1 MSFGNNPNFDQSRE
15 ILPSQS
21 AKIEVIGV
29 GGGGSNA
36 VNRMINSD
44 LEGVSFRVLN
54 TDAQALLQSSAESR
68 VQLGQNLTRGLGAGG
83 NPSIGQKAAEESKEE
98 LQQALERSD
107 LVFIAAGMG
116 GGTGTG
122 AAPVVAEVAKQSGA
136 LTVGIVTKPFSFEG
150 KRRMRQAEEG
160 IARLAENV
168 DTLIVIPNDRLK
180 DVIAGAP
187 LQEAFRNA
195 DDVLRMGVIGISDII
210 TCPGLVNVDFADVRS
225 VMTEAGTA
233 LLGIGIGSG
242 RSRAIEAA
250 QAAMNSP
257 LLEAARIDGAKGC
270 VINITGGKDMTLE
283 DMTSASEIIYDVVD
297 QEANIIVGAVVDEAM
312 EGEIQVT
319 VIASGFE
326 TTQPLN
332 QQRIK
337 NRLSNQPLYNY
348 SDNKESGASIPEF
361 LRLRQNK
368 KNIFNGKIME
378 IEGLPN
384 LKLEQAFELTDA
396 TAERSC
402 AGSTILL
409 SQETVQEYLKSNI
422 CLLEKMIEGNYEDS
436 KSISRRI
443 NDMENW
449 FKKPSFIQP
458 DLNAQYE
465 EIIEIDL
472 AKVTQ
477 PIVACPND
485 PDNVIEITDVANTNI
500 DEVFI
505 GSCMTNIGHYRAA
518 AKVLEGVQNLKAKL
532 WICPP
537 TKMDEE
543 TLKAEGYYKIFEDCG
558 ARLELPGCSLCM
570 GNQARVDEGSVVFST
585 STRNFDNRLGKN
597 AQVFLGSAELAAV
610 CALLGKIPTLE
621 EYQDITKNKI
631 NPYSDELYRYLQFDE
646 IQDFSLSK

>member
-1 MSFGNNPNFDQSRE
+1 MSFGNNPNFDQSKD
-15 ILPSQS
+15 ILPSQN

-36 VNRMINSD
+36 VNRMIDSD

-54 TDAQALLQSSAESR
+54 TDAQALLQSSADRR

-83 NPSIGQKAAEESKEE
+83 NPSIGQKAAEESKDE
-98 LQQALERSD
+98 LQQTLEGSD

-195 DDVLRMGVIGISDII
+195 DDVLRMGVKGISDII

-242 RSRAIEAA
+242 RSRALEAA

-297 QEANIIVGAVVDEAM
+297 PEANIIVGAVIDESM

-319 VIASGFE
+319 VIATGFE
-326 TTQPLN
+326 TNQPLK

-337 NRLSNQPLYNY
+337 NRLSNQPFYNI
-348 SDNKESGASIPEF
+348 SDNKDTGTNIPEF

-368 KNIFNGKIME
+368 KD
-378 IEGLPN
+378 IE
-384 LKLEQAFELTDA
+384 
-396 TAERSC
+396 
-402 AGSTILL
+402 
-409 SQETVQEYLKSNI
+409 
-422 CLLEKMIEGNYEDS
+422 
-436 KSISRRI
+436 
-443 NDMENW
+443 
-449 FKKPSFIQP
+449 
-458 DLNAQYE
+458 
-465 EIIEIDL
+465 
-472 AKVTQ
+472 
-477 PIVACPND
+477 
-485 PDNVIEITDVANTNI
+485 
-500 DEVFI
+500 
-505 GSCMTNIGHYRAA
+505 
-518 AKVLEGVQNLKAKL
+518 
-532 WICPP
+532 
-537 TKMDEE
+537 
-543 TLKAEGYYKIFEDCG
+543 
-558 ARLELPGCSLCM
+558 
-570 GNQARVDEGSVVFST
+570 
-585 STRNFDNRLGKN
+585 
-597 AQVFLGSAELAAV
+597 
-610 CALLGKIPTLE
+610 
-621 EYQDITKNKI
+621 
-631 NPYSDELYRYLQFDE
+631 
-646 IQDFSLSK
+646 

>member
-1 MSFGNNPNFDQSRE
+1 MSFGNNPNFDQSKD
-15 ILPSQS
+15 ILPSQN

-36 VNRMINSD
+36 VNRMIDSD

-54 TDAQALLQSSAESR
+54 TDAQALLQSSADRR

-83 NPSIGQKAAEESKEE
+83 NPSIGQKAAEESKDE
-98 LQQALERSD
+98 LQQTLDGSD

-195 DDVLRMGVIGISDII
+195 DDVLRMGVKGISDII

-242 RSRAIEAA
+242 RSRALEAA

-257 LLEAARIDGAKGC
+257 LLEAAIIDGAKGC

-297 QEANIIVGAVVDEAM
+297 PEANIIVGAVIDESM

-319 VIASGFE
+319 VIATGFE
-326 TTQPLN
+326 TNQPLK

-337 NRLSNQPLYNY
+337 NRLSNQPLYNI
-348 SDNKESGASIPEF
+348 SDNKDTGTNIPEF

-368 KNIFNGKIME
+368 KD
-378 IEGLPN
+378 IE
-384 LKLEQAFELTDA
+384 
-396 TAERSC
+396 
-402 AGSTILL
+402 
-409 SQETVQEYLKSNI
+409 
-422 CLLEKMIEGNYEDS
+422 
-436 KSISRRI
+436 
-443 NDMENW
+443 
-449 FKKPSFIQP
+449 
-458 DLNAQYE
+458 
-465 EIIEIDL
+465 
-472 AKVTQ
+472 
-477 PIVACPND
+477 
-485 PDNVIEITDVANTNI
+485 
-500 DEVFI
+500 
-505 GSCMTNIGHYRAA
+505 
-518 AKVLEGVQNLKAKL
+518 
-532 WICPP
+532 
-537 TKMDEE
+537 
-543 TLKAEGYYKIFEDCG
+543 
-558 ARLELPGCSLCM
+558 
-570 GNQARVDEGSVVFST
+570 
-585 STRNFDNRLGKN
+585 
-597 AQVFLGSAELAAV
+597 
-610 CALLGKIPTLE
+610 
-621 EYQDITKNKI
+621 
-631 NPYSDELYRYLQFDE
+631 
-646 IQDFSLSK
+646 

>member
-1 MSFGNNPNFDQSRE
+1 MSFGNNPNFDQSKD
-15 ILPSQS
+15 ILPSQN

-36 VNRMINSD
+36 VNRMIDSD

-54 TDAQALLQSSAESR
+54 TDAQALLQSSADRR

-83 NPSIGQKAAEESKEE
+83 NPSIGQKAAEESKDE
-98 LQQALERSD
+98 LQQTLEGSD

-195 DDVLRMGVIGISDII
+195 DDVLRMGVKGISDII

-242 RSRAIEAA
+242 RSRALEAA

-297 QEANIIVGAVVDEAM
+297 PEANIIVGAVIDESM

-319 VIASGFE
+319 VIATGFE
-326 TTQPLN
+326 TNQPLK

-337 NRLSNQPLYNY
+337 NRLSNQPLYNI
-348 SDNKESGASIPEF
+348 SDNKDTGANIPEF

-368 KNIFNGKIME
+368 KD
-378 IEGLPN
+378 IE
-384 LKLEQAFELTDA
+384 
-396 TAERSC
+396 
-402 AGSTILL
+402 
-409 SQETVQEYLKSNI
+409 
-422 CLLEKMIEGNYEDS
+422 
-436 KSISRRI
+436 
-443 NDMENW
+443 
-449 FKKPSFIQP
+449 
-458 DLNAQYE
+458 
-465 EIIEIDL
+465 
-472 AKVTQ
+472 
-477 PIVACPND
+477 
-485 PDNVIEITDVANTNI
+485 
-500 DEVFI
+500 
-505 GSCMTNIGHYRAA
+505 
-518 AKVLEGVQNLKAKL
+518 
-532 WICPP
+532 
-537 TKMDEE
+537 
-543 TLKAEGYYKIFEDCG
+543 
-558 ARLELPGCSLCM
+558 
-570 GNQARVDEGSVVFST
+570 
-585 STRNFDNRLGKN
+585 
-597 AQVFLGSAELAAV
+597 
-610 CALLGKIPTLE
+610 
-621 EYQDITKNKI
+621 
-631 NPYSDELYRYLQFDE
+631 
-646 IQDFSLSK
+646 